1 MRLPER
7 YVLGLDVLL
16 VVILTYLVTLL
27 ANDVVSARAAFDPR
41 GNPRLLASVE
51 LPAAKSHPHTYYDEI
66 IKRDIFNLPL
76 SVALP
81 VEAFGDLHIKL
92 LGTSHL
98 SRAKPFII
106 VEDNRNGQQSLY
118 RLGDDV
124 PDVGRLVAVENEHAV
139 LEHLGRRIALEMPKE
154 FSNST
159 AMTVSPNRPRSAMQ
173 QLRPEVLQAV
183 KEAGGLKEFFARRR
197 EEREARRAEREAR
210 RAELRQGRRSR
221 MLQRAREGAA
231 PEP

>member
-27 ANDVVSARAAFDPR
+27 ANDVVSARAASDPR

-66 IKRDIFNLPL
+66 IKRDIFNPPL

-81 VEAFGDLHIKL
+81 VEASGDLHITL

-106 VEDNRNGQQSLY
+106 VRDNRSGQQSLY

-124 PDVGRLVAVENEHAV
+124 PDVGRLVAVEKERAV
-139 LEHLGRRIALEMPKE
+139 LEHLGRQIALEMPKD

-173 QLRPEVLQAV
+173 QQQRLEVLQAV
-183 KEAGGLKEFFARRR
+183 KEAGGLRKFMEERR
-197 EEREARRAEREAR
+197 EKRQARREARYQA
-210 RAELRQGRRSR
+210 LRNR
-221 MLQRAREGAA
+221 MLRHSGAGTATA
-231 PEP
+231 P

>member
-16 VVILTYLVTLL
+16 VVILTYLVTLF
-27 ANDVVSARAAFDPR
+27 ANDVVSPRAAFDPP
-41 GNPRLLASVE
+41 GNPLLTAGVE
-51 LPAAKSHPHTYYDEI
+51 LPAAESHPRAYYDKI

-76 SVALP
+76 GVALP
-81 VEAFGDLHIKL
+81 VEASGDLHITL

-124 PDVGRLVAVENEHAV
+124 PDAGSLVAVGKERAV

-159 AMTVSPNRPRSAMQ
+159 AMTVSPNRPRSTIQ
-173 QLRPEVLQAV
+173 QRRLEVLQAV
-183 KEAGGLKEFFARRR
+183 KGAGGLRKFMEERR
-197 EEREARRAEREAR
+197 EKRQARREARLQA
-210 RAELRQGRRSR
+210 LRNR
-221 MLQRAREGAA
+221 MLRHSGAGTATA
-231 PEP
+231 P

>member
-27 ANDVVSARAAFDPR
+27 ANDVVSARAAFDPP
-41 GNPRLLASVE
+41 GNPLLTAGVE
-51 LPAAKSHPHTYYDEI
+51 LPAAKSRAYYDTT

-76 SVALP
+76 SLELP
-81 VEAFGDLHIKL
+81 VEASGDPRITL

-98 SRAKPFII
+98 SRARPFII

-124 PDVGRLVAVENEHAV
+124 PDVGRLVAVEKEHAV

-197 EEREARRAEREAR
+197 EEREASRAERDAR
-210 RAELRQGRRSR
+210 RAALRQGRRSR
-221 MLQRAREGAA
+221 MRQRAREGAA